1 MTLLFFSAL
10 FLAAGDPGPVA
21 AAPLP
26 VLAAQDALGPQL
38 LQVRRFAEVEGE
50 AMWAGYGA
58 APFEFLLV
66 ESSVETLLCRTSV
79 PAGFAPA
86 GADKVT
92 GCARFTRARTPLS
105 DGLLAAM
112 PLFGPPATI
121 VMGTPETTGRTPASW
136 LRTIL
141 HEHFHQWQFSLPD
154 YFNRTGAL
162 DLKGGDESG
171 MWVLN
176 YPFPYERADVIAAQ
190 ATASNALAEA
200 VAARGTPEFKAK
212 LGAYLAKRSVFRSVV
227 SEKDWRYIDFQLWQE
242 GVARWTEIELGKAYP
257 DEAVAQSAVKLEQR
271 TLDELRKPDLAGQK
285 REFVYAYGAA
295 EAMLLEACSANW
307 RQQYL
312 TQLALGPL
320 LNDIG
325 KGCAGRSE

>member
-1 MTLLFFSAL
+1 MTSLLLGALLLASAEPT
-10 FLAAGDPGPVA
+10 GT
-21 AAPLP
+21 
-26 VLAAQDALGPQL
+26 AAQSPATATQAALGPQL
-38 LQVRRFAEVEGE
+38 MQVRRFAQVDGE
-50 AMWAGYGA
+50 AIWPGYGT

-66 ESSVETLLCRTSV
+66 EPTVETLLCRTSV
-79 PAGFAPA
+79 PAGFAAA
-86 GADKVT
+86 GEDKAT
-92 GCARFTRARTPLS
+92 GCARFSRARTPLS
-105 DGLLAAM
+105 DSLLAAM

-121 VMGTPETTGRTPASW
+121 VMGTPETTGRTQASW

-154 YFNRTGAL
+154 YFARTSAL
-162 DLKGGDESG
+162 GLKEGDETG

-190 ATASNALAEA
+190 AAASNALADA
-200 VAARGTPEFKAK
+200 VAARGTADFRKK
-212 LGAYLAKRSVFRSVV
+212 LDAYLDKRAAFRSAV

-257 DEAVAQSAVKLEQR
+257 DATVAESAAKLEQR

-295 EAMLLEACSANW
+295 EAMLLEACGSEW
-307 RQQYL
+307 RQKYPEL
-312 TQLALGPL
+312 LALGPL
-320 LNDIG
+320 LAEIRQT
-325 KGCAGRSE
+325 CAPKA